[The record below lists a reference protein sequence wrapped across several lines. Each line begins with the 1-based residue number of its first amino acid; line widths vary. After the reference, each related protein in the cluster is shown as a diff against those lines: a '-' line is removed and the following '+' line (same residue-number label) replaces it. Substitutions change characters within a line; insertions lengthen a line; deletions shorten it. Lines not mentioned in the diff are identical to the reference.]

1 MSRSPTVAA
10 LLYTMAPATPR
21 PATGPPDQEL
31 PLAVTAPAP
40 PSSTAATTRAPAA
53 PSLPATIAMAIPE
66 SATQLP
72 PTTEAV
78 AMPPPPP
85 PTPADASPRR
95 SRSVLRRAARA
106 FAKAVNAVGRAATGR
121 PSDKSKAK
129 SSSSQSA
136 DGLSAATSAA
146 ASEVTT
152 PVNEL
157 DLPLERVVAS
167 VLDPLECQ
175 DSVPAMDDDA
185 VNCMSAEEQVPAVA
199 ALPDPA
205 PAPEPDPP
213 APPAPATIESIA
225 TVDLVWHIILIRYL
239 GPRDWARVRSA
250 TRALRDASDALPMLR
265 LFPTSSLRA
274 RVLASWASADAADL
288 VARMITGARIP
299 ADTRHHHQPSPLV
312 LAGRSK
318 AWRTVDTLLRLRACP
333 SRALPQLNGATTA
346 PAASGSGTV
355 QVGANRVTG
364 GARGPVPLLMAA
376 RSGDVEL
383 LSRYLGSGRSRADL
397 RVPMRKSKFMRTPM
411 HCAVESGNVAAV
423 QVLLDHGAELLMLP
437 DAKRS
442 RRALRERRA
451 AAVASATSAS
461 VASAPDQPASDA
473 EPAPADV
480 PVAPTDSDLAAQ
492 RHREAEAAHLL
503 GLAAKTR
510 SMKMLTWLLTV
521 ARVPAN
527 GWPTADAFQHGLD
540 DKTALHWAVSGRQK
554 AIVALLLQHG
564 VRLHSPEAAVDP
576 TFSDWEDMRRARTAL
591 DMAIDLGDLDLI
603 TMLVQASV
611 GMDPDAAPESAR
623 TAVLPHCCSRL
634 NDKDVATRCVLSHV
648 QCIVEHTPLDMIKA
662 MVTRFG
668 AQFSTP
674 ERPWTLPTDPLK
686 CNLIS
691 LARGLGDLPASGPG
705 VDGGYVALCIAARA
719 HKWDVVRYLL
729 DEHQV
734 PPNCAA
740 HTAAAKDR
748 TDQTPLPAEFTDAP
762 LYGKTPLHLAIDANE
777 PELVCDLL
785 DKYGALVNVK
795 DATGHTPLDV
805 ETKRAGATPLAID
818 LLRRGARG
826 SEEALTLILH
836 KSLLDWEVDQVRD
849 LLTKQYVEATNRI
862 ESLDATF
869 PVRLHEQTRKPIDQ
883 DYQLYPDNIA
893 SLNVVVEVPEVPE
906 VPLPSLPSQS
916 AQCLAKESSSEQ
928 TAASSSD
935 APAPATDAATLAGD
949 APPASP
955 TDAAQGEPA
964 VVAADQDE
972 QVAAPSEPAAAP
984 AGQDEPA
991 DGAAATQAQP
1001 TVAPVAQDEPAEL
1014 SAAQVDPTDAVPAPG
1029 EPTDATTTQGE
1040 QDAAAAAPNEP
1051 APAATTQTEPA
1062 PTATTATDPST
1073 TATTPKPATD
1083 ESTFHYEPDVD
1094 LSHPYFG
1101 GLVSPLF
1108 RAVAAGNHAVAEL
1121 LLTSGAHPDHGLR
1134 PGLARYSCQFLE
1146 GSSSGLRAITDSA
1159 KPPIVRSPLAQAI
1172 LRGDAAMV
1180 ELLLEK
1186 RANASRGE
1194 HLLNKC
1200 RAKNSSC
1207 STTPLQL
1214 ALGLRFLLL
1223 ERQKKAAAS
1232 SSPALAAAETVTD
1245 APATTTPTKT
1255 PAAGSISPLMLTATL
1270 APLSPPSP
1278 PPRLILTSTNFAA
1291 PSTPIRFGTPL
1302 TTDTTSEST
1311 PESADA
1317 STSSLAPPAPTF
1329 QFAFAASP
1337 TFGPARSPLLAAVST
1352 TPTAEIAL
1360 YTPLDDVRAKLD
1372 RRIDQFPSLLT
1383 LDRVDAV
1390 LRALRA
1396 HNAPLMPNNGNKTA
1410 KVAKTAK
1417 HHHARPAGA
1426 RARVRSLTSGARP
1439 ATVAAA
1445 QGTTAATDAPV
1456 PAAAASVPLTFT
1468 FSAPAPAP
1476 APGDAS
1482 TEAASAPSSLP
1493 LATFGSGFSFG
1504 GAGAFSFSFG
1514 ASSSATPAAT
1524 AAAEAAS

>member
-1 MSRSPTVAA
+1 
-10 LLYTMAPATPR
+10 MAPATPR
-21 PATGPPDQEL
+21 PASDPPDQAL
-31 PLAVTAPAP
+31 PPAGATLAPVPT
-40 PSSTAATTRAPAA
+40 SSTTTTTPRAPVA
-53 PSLPATIAMAIPE
+53 PSLPATMAIPDP
-66 SATQLP
+66 AAQLP
-72 PTTEAV
+72 PTTSDAV
-78 AMPPPPP
+78 SMPPPPP
-85 PTPADASPRR
+85 PPPADGASPRR
-95 SRSVLRRAARA
+95 SRSVLRRAARV
-106 FAKAVNAVGRAATGR
+106 FAKAVNAVGRAAAGR
-121 PSDKSKAK
+121 PIDKNKTK

-136 DGLSAATSAA
+136 DGLSAATSSAS

-157 DLPLERVVAS
+157 DLPQDLLERVVADA
-167 VLDPLECQ
+167 VDPVECQ
-175 DSVPAMDDDA
+175 DSAPAKDGDA
-185 VNCMSAEEQVPAVA
+185 VVAESAPVA
-199 ALPDPA
+199 SITPDPA

-225 TVDLVWHIILIRYL
+225 SVDLVWHIILIRYL
-239 GPRDWARVRSA
+239 GPRDWARVRAA
-250 TRALRDASDALPMLR
+250 TRHLRDASDALPMLR
-265 LFPTSSLRA
+265 LFPTPSLRA

-288 VARMITGARIP
+288 VARMITGARIS

-318 AWRTVDTLLRLRACP
+318 AWRTVDTLLRLGACP

-376 RSGDVEL
+376 RSGDAEL
-383 LSRYLGSGRSRADL
+383 LSRYLRSGRSRADL
-397 RVPMRKSKFMRTPM
+397 KVPMRKSMFMRTPM

-423 QVLLDHGAELLMLP
+423 QVLLDHGAELLQLSG
-437 DAKRS
+437 AKRS
-442 RRALRERRA
+442 RRALRERQRAA
-451 AAVASATSAS
+451 AAVAASAS
-461 VASAPDQPASDA
+461 SAPVPDQPANDA
-473 EPAPADV
+473 EATTPAVV
-480 PVAPTDSDLAAQ
+480 PTNIDLALQ

-521 ARVPAN
+521 ARVPTN
-527 GWPTADAFQHGLD
+527 GWPTIDAFKHGLD

-554 AIVALLLQHG
+554 AIVALLLHHG

-576 TFSDWEDMRRARTAL
+576 VFSDWEDMRRARTAL

-611 GMDPDAAPESAR
+611 GMDPEAAPASAR
-623 TAVLPHCCSRL
+623 AAVLPHCCSRL

-648 QCIVEHTPLDMIKA
+648 QCVVEHTSLDMIKA

-674 ERPWTLPTDPLK
+674 DRPWTLPADPLK

-691 LARGLGDLPASGPG
+691 LSRGLGDCPTSGPG
-705 VDGGYVALCIAARA
+705 IDGGYVALCIAARA

-729 DEHQV
+729 EEHQV
-734 PPNCAA
+734 PSNCSA
-740 HTAAAKDR
+740 HLTAAKDR

-777 PELVCDLL
+777 PELVRDLL

-805 ETKRAGATPLAID
+805 EAKRAGATPLAID

-836 KSLLDWEVDQVRD
+836 KNLLEWDVDQVRD
-849 LLTKQYVEATNRI
+849 LLTKQYVEATERI

-893 SLNVVVEVPEVPE
+893 SLNVVVEVPEVP
-906 VPLPSLPSQS
+906 LPSPPSRRGSTQS
-916 AQCLAKESSSEQ
+916 QASSPAPEPSSEQ
-928 TAASSSD
+928 PAAPSSGEPVPATDSVAPVGDVSPAAPIDASQSESTAASTNQDEAAAGSS
-935 APAPATDAATLAGD
+935 
-949 APPASP
+949 
-955 TDAAQGEPA
+955 EPA
-964 VVAADQDE
+964 VAGT
-972 QVAAPSEPAAAP
+972 
-984 AGQDEPA
+984 GQDELG
-991 DGAAATQAQP
+991 DGAAAAQA
-1001 TVAPVAQDEPAEL
+1001 VAQAEPAE
-1014 SAAQVDPTDAVPAPG
+1014 AAVPQFEPTDAVAAPG
-1029 EPTDATTTQGE
+1029 EAASATATPGE
-1040 QDAAAAAPNEP
+1040 QDAAPAVPTES
-1051 APAATTQTEPA
+1051 APAIATQTEP
-1062 PTATTATDPST
+1062 PTEPTTAAST
-1073 TATTPKPATD
+1073 TPTMPKPATD

-1108 RAVAAGNHAVAEL
+1108 RAVAAGNHAVADL

-1223 ERQKKAAAS
+1223 ERQKKVAAS
-1232 SSPALAAAETVTD
+1232 SSPALAAAESAKD
-1245 APATTTPTKT
+1245 APVMTTPTKT

-1270 APLSPPSP
+1270 EAPSPPSP
-1278 PPRLILTSTNFAA
+1278 PPRLNLTSSSFAA
-1291 PSTPIRFGTPL
+1291 PSTPIRFGTPP
-1302 TTDTTSEST
+1302 TVDSFEPT
-1311 PESADA
+1311 PDSADA
-1317 STSSLAPPAPTF
+1317 STSSLAPPVPMF

-1337 TFGPARSPLLAAVST
+1337 TSGPSRSPLLAAVST
-1352 TPTAEIAL
+1352 LSTSSSLTAEIAL

-1390 LRALRA
+1390 LRVLRA
-1396 HNAPLMPNNGNKTA
+1396 HNAPLMPNNGGKTA
-1410 KVAKTAK
+1410 KVAKSAK

-1439 ATVAAA
+1439 VAAVA
-1445 QGTTAATDAPV
+1445 MVQETAAVMDVPPM
-1456 PAAAASVPLTFT
+1456 PAAAASSAPFTFT
-1468 FSAPAPAP
+1468 FSAPAPVPAP
-1476 APGDAS
+1476 ATAAGDAS
-1482 TEAASAPSSLP
+1482 TGAESAAAAPSSVS
-1493 LATFGSGFSFG
+1493 LASFGSGFSFG
-1504 GAGAFSFSFG
+1504 GASAFSFSFG
-1514 ASSSATPAAT
+1514 ASSSATPT
-1524 AAAEAAS
+1524 APASAEAAS

>member
-1 MSRSPTVAA
+1 
-10 LLYTMAPATPR
+10 
-21 PATGPPDQEL
+21 
-31 PLAVTAPAP
+31 
-40 PSSTAATTRAPAA
+40 
-53 PSLPATIAMAIPE
+53 MAIPDP
-66 SATQLP
+66 AAQLP
-72 PTTEAV
+72 PTTSDAV

-121 PSDKSKAK
+121 PNDKSKSK

-146 ASEVTT
+146 ASEATT
-152 PVNEL
+152 PTNEL
-157 DLPLERVVAS
+157 DLPQDLLERVVADA
-167 VLDPLECQ
+167 LDPLECQ
-175 DSVPAMDDDA
+175 DSAPAMGDIVDVA
-185 VNCMSAEEQVPAVA
+185 AEEHAPAA
-199 ALPDPA
+199 IPMPDPA

-213 APPAPATIESIA
+213 TPPAPATIESIA
-225 TVDLVWHIILIRYL
+225 AVDLVWHILLIRYL
-239 GPRDWARVRSA
+239 GPRDWARIRSA

-318 AWRTVDTLLRLRACP
+318 AWRTVDTLLRLGACP

-437 DAKRS
+437 GAKRS

-451 AAVASATSAS
+451 AAIASASA
-461 VASAPDQPASDA
+461 ASITPAPATDQPASDA
-473 EPAPADV
+473 EPTPAGATTV
-480 PVAPTDSDLAAQ
+480 PTDTDLAAQ

-554 AIVALLLQHG
+554 AVVALLLHHG

-576 TFSDWEDMRRARTAL
+576 VFNDWEDMRRARTAL

-611 GMDPDAAPESAR
+611 GMDPEAAPESAR
-623 TAVLPHCCSRL
+623 AAVLPHCCSRL
-634 NDKDVATRCVLSHV
+634 NDKDVAQRCVLSHV
-648 QCIVEHTPLDMIKA
+648 QCVVEHTPLDLIKA

-674 ERPWTLPTDPLK
+674 ERPWTLPADPLK
-686 CNLIS
+686 RNLIS
-691 LARGLGDLPASGPG
+691 LSRGLGDCPTSGAG

-740 HTAAAKDR
+740 HLAAAKDR

-777 PELVCDLL
+777 PELVRDLL

-805 ETKRAGATPLAID
+805 EAKRAGATPLAID

-836 KSLLDWEVDQVRD
+836 KNLLEWEVDQVRD

-893 SLNVVVEVPEVPE
+893 SLNVVVEVPEVP
-906 VPLPSLPSQS
+906 LPSPPSRRGS
-916 AQCLAKESSSEQ
+916 AQSLAKEPSSEQ
-928 TAASSSD
+928 AAASSSD
-935 APAPATDAATLAGD
+935 APAPATDAAAPAGN
-949 APPASP
+949 APSAAP

-964 VVAADQDE
+964 VVAVGQDVP
-972 QVAAPSEPAAAP
+972 VAAPSEPAVAA
-984 AGQDEPA
+984 AGQDELA
-991 DGAAATQAQP
+991 DGAAPTQVEP
-1001 TVAPVAQDEPAEL
+1001 TVAPAAQGEPAEAA
-1014 SAAQVDPTDAVPAPG
+1014 AAQVEPTDAVAAQV
-1029 EPTDATTTQGE
+1029 EPTDAVAAQVEPTDAVAAPSEPADAAVLVGE
-1040 QDAAAAAPNEP
+1040 HDTAAAAGLTEP
-1051 APAATTQTEPA
+1051 APAAATQTEPA
-1062 PTATTATDPST
+1062 PTATTPTEPAPT
-1073 TATTPKPATD
+1073 TLTTLKPATD

-1101 GLVSPLF
+1101 GLASPLF
-1108 RAVAAGNHAVAEL
+1108 RAVAAGNHAVADL

-1172 LRGDAAMV
+1172 MRGDATMV
-1180 ELLLEK
+1180 ELLLIK

-1232 SSPALAAAETVTD
+1232 STPAPIEAEPATDVAAM
-1245 APATTTPTKT
+1245 TTTPTKA

-1270 APLSPPSP
+1270 APPSPPSL
-1278 PPRLILTSTNFAA
+1278 PPRLILSSTSFAA
-1291 PSTPIRFGTPL
+1291 PSTPIRFGTLP
-1302 TTDTTSEST
+1302 TTDAIETA
-1311 PESADA
+1311 ESADA
-1317 STSSLAPPAPTF
+1317 STSSLAPPASTF
-1329 QFAFAASP
+1329 EFAFAASP
-1337 TFGPARSPLLAAVST
+1337 TSGPARSPLLAAVST
-1352 TPTAEIAL
+1352 SASPTAEIAL

-1390 LRALRA
+1390 LRVLRA
-1396 HNAPLMPNNGNKTA
+1396 HNAPLMPNNGGKTT
-1410 KVAKTAK
+1410 KVAKPSK

-1439 ATVAAA
+1439 AVAVQEPAAATDVPVPTVAASS
-1445 QGTTAATDAPV
+1445 APF
-1456 PAAAASVPLTFT
+1456 TFT

-1476 APGDAS
+1476 APTAAGDAS
-1482 TEAASAPSSLP
+1482 TAAEPAAAAP

-1514 ASSSATPAAT
+1514 ASSNAGPAAT
-1524 AAAEAAS
+1524 ATATATAEAAS